1 MKRDYKKEREGQVLE
16 NKQGYKFKIIEY
28 VNAGKVLIK
37 FLDKHEYCYW
47 VTYSQCKDGKVF
59 NPYHPTISGVG
70 YLGDGKYRASIG
82 KGKMSREYKVWEN
95 MLNRVYKD
103 YTNYKTYKDGQVC
116 ERWHN
121 FQNFCEDLPLI
132 EGYDYWL
139 NHPNERISLDKDI
152 KGNGSK
158 MYNLE
163 NCCFITISEN
173 SHERLERLPQK
184 TLRIKGKNIYSL
196 QEIVLQSLK
205 ELPDGFHES
214 LISKGIT
221 KNGFAMCN
229 SYFWMKQEKFDY
241 TLFNKIREEKD
252 KRVMVTCLANGK
264 TTIYK
269 CPQDVVK
276 TKLISRTTL
285 DKILKNKKDKVVNG
299 YTYKF
304 LKDVSTKEVE
314 EYIKQNIDS
323 TVQFLHDIHNEEY
336 LLSM

>member
-1 MKRDYKKEREGQVLE
+1 
-16 NKQGYKFKIIEY
+16 
-28 VNAGKVLIK
+28 
-37 FLDKHEYCYW
+37 
-47 VTYSQCKDGKVF
+47 
-59 NPYHPTISGVG
+59 
-70 YLGDGKYRASIG
+70 
-82 KGKMSREYKVWEN
+82 
-95 MLNRVYKD
+95 
-103 YTNYKTYKDGQVC
+103 
-116 ERWHN
+116 
-121 FQNFCEDLPLI
+121 
-132 EGYDYWL
+132 
-139 NHPNERISLDKDI
+139 
-152 KGNGSK
+152 

-304 LKDVSTKEVE
+304 LKDVTTKEVE
-314 EYIKQNIDS
+314 DYIKQNIDC